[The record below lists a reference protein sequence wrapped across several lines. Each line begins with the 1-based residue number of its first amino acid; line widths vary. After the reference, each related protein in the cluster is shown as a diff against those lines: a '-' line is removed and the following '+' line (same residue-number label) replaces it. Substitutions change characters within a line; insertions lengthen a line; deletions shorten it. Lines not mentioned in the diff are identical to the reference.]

1 MRQALGAL
9 AQEERRTN
17 PAQASVPIAP
27 TMAAFLGGR
36 TTQAQSK
43 SLQQLRQETEQRRAA
58 GLAGATPAASAAP
71 GETMQEVPPEVS
83 GLVPAEPTTSA
94 PAAPGASAP
103 TELPITTDESDTG
116 Y

>member
-1 MRQALGAL
+1 
-9 AQEERRTN
+9 
-17 PAQASVPIAP
+17 
-27 TMAAFLGGR
+27 
-36 TTQAQSK
+36 
-43 SLQQLRQETEQRRAA
+43 
-58 GLAGATPAASAAP
+58 
-71 GETMQEVPPEVS
+71 MQEVPPEVS